1 MGSSVKKRSFR
12 IEYFVGL
19 LALALAIFGY
29 YCALAFYWSGL
40 KNSPFGYETCGL
52 EFIAWFLCIY
62 PAYIVSLPLKAL
74 LVCKFDYPKIWF
86 WISFL
91 MMLAVSIPI
100 KSLYLGFAAIFFIL
114 LEFVLYV
121 FAAISANKSKKL

>member
-62 PAYIVSLPLKAL
+62 PAYIVSLLLKAL
-74 LVCKFDYPKIWF
+74 LVWKFNYPKIWC
-86 WISFL
+86 WVSFL
-91 MMLAVSIPI
+91 MMSAVSIPV
-100 KSLYLGFAAIFFIL
+100 KSSYLGVMAIAFML
-114 LEFVLYV
+114 LDFVLYI
-121 FAAISANKSKKL
+121 FAAISANKQK